1 MTDSQPE
8 PSLDAAQAPSFA
20 IREKRFP
27 RAREF
32 WRRLRKRPVGV
43 ISLVILLLIFFAAI
57 FQDLAA
63 THDPLAQEL
72 DSLFVGPSFD
82 HFLGTDNLGRDQY
95 SRIVFGARTA
105 VQVAGVS
112 IIIGLALGLPI
123 GLMAGFWGGR
133 RDEFLMRIMDALFA
147 FPSILLAL
155 IILVALADSGISRLL
170 LVSIAIGIPFVP
182 TFARLIRGSTLSVKE
197 QEYVIAAQAMGATD
211 LRVAGRH
218 IFPNTLAPIIV
229 QASLLFGV
237 AVIVEAALSFLGLG
251 TQPPEPSWGIM
262 LAQSQRFM
270 RTEPWL
276 AIYPGIAISI
286 MVLAFNL
293 LGDVLRDLLD
303 PRLRGA
309 D

>member
-1 MTDSQPE
+1 VGRPE
-8 PSLDAAQAPSFA
+8 APGTNLTTGTTIGGRS
-20 IREKRFP
+20 
-27 RAREF
+27 
-32 WRRLRKRPVGV
+32 
-43 ISLVILLLIFFAAI
+43 
-57 FQDLAA
+57 AA

-82 HFLGTDNLGRDQY
+82 HFLGTDNLGRDQF

-112 IIIGLALGLPI
+112 IIIGLSLGLPI

-197 QEYVIAAQAMGATD
+197 QEYVIAAQSMGATD
-211 LRVAGRH
+211 LRVASRH

>member
-1 MTDSQPE
+1 
-8 PSLDAAQAPSFA
+8 
-20 IREKRFP
+20 
-27 RAREF
+27 
-32 WRRLRKRPVGV
+32 
-43 ISLVILLLIFFAAI
+43 
-57 FQDLAA
+57 
-63 THDPLAQEL
+63 
-72 DSLFVGPSFD
+72 
-82 HFLGTDNLGRDQY
+82 
-95 SRIVFGARTA
+95 
-105 VQVAGVS
+105 
-112 IIIGLALGLPI
+112 
-123 GLMAGFWGGR
+123 MAGFWGGR

-197 QEYVIAAQAMGATD
+197 QEYVIAAQSMGATD
-211 LRVAGRH
+211 LRVASRH

-270 RTEPWL
+270 RTG
-276 AIYPGIAISI
+276 PGSPSI
-286 MVLAFNL
+286 PASPSPSWCSPSTCSATSSATCSTHACAAPTRPNAQRDPQFGAQ
-293 LGDVLRDLLD
+293 LGSNASMPPSARSTSSLR
-303 PRLRGA
+303 RSHR
-309 D
+309 